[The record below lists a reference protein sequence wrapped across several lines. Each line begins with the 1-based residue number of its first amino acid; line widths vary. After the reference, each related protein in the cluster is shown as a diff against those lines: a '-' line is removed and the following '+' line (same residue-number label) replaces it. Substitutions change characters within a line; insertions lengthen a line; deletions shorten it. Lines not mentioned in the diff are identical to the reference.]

1 MNTNFFRNLVEQ
13 KLMSLHTAFLA
24 TVLSVNGKYADIQ
37 PLSLIKAYNKEAK
50 EQAMINNVPICK
62 HALEDVLEGCTV
74 LCVCCER
81 DISQTRKGNFA
92 LPSYRHHSLSDSV
105 IVGVIEE

>member
-1 MNTNFFRNLVEQ
+1 MNTNFFNNLIEQ
-13 KLMSLHTAFLA
+13 KLMALHTAFLA

-37 PLSLIKAYNKEAK
+37 PLSLIKAYNKAAK

-62 HALEDVLEGCTV
+62 HALEDVVEGCTV

-81 DISQTRKGNFA
+81 DISRTRFGEFA
-92 LPSYRHHSLSDSV
+92 LPSFRRHSLSDSV
-105 IVGVIEE
+105 VIGVI